1 MSLYMQQEQGRQDG
15 NHTDASRS
23 YNPSTLKHKTSAHN
37 TSDPSHKR
45 PLTQQHKGALIRSNL
60 ITNHSL
66 RYELSILLA
75 LSAHHR

>member
-37 TSDPSHKR
+37 TSDPSHR
-45 PLTQQHKGALIRSNL
+45 QQHKGALIRSNL
-60 ITNHSL
+60 TTITQYDTNFLYYWH
-66 RYELSILLA
+66 
-75 LSAHHR
+75 